1 MPCCADS
8 VPCFAA
14 ALHTGLSRRFL
25 IDFKYHNARSIGKA
39 MGRLISRAPLPMD
52 GGELAVP
59 VPLHRTS
66 TREFNQSYL
75 ILSGFTDATAITDE
89 GDILRW
95 RSDAGRQMGK
105 RSGARRSIPH
115 DAMVST
121 VDLTGR
127 KVILVDDVYTTGGT
141 LRAAR
146 HAVERAG
153 GSVAAALV
161 WSRRARQGEI
171 TGSY

>member
-1 MPCCADS
+1 M
-8 VPCFAA
+8 
-14 ALHTGLSRRFL
+14 GQL
-25 IDFKYHNARSIGKA
+25 I
-39 MGRLISRAPLPMD
+39 LRAPLSAD
-52 GGELAVP
+52 GSELAVP

-75 ILSGFTDATAITDE
+75 ILRGFTEMSAIADG

-105 RSGARRSIPH
+105 RSGARRSIPL

-141 LRAAR
+141 LRTAL
-146 HAVERAG
+146 HATERAG

-161 WSRRARQGEI
+161 WSRRVRLGET